1 GRAVGMRE
9 DWYPPLDRISGD
21 RRGGGAAA
29 GGRYPR
35 RPPRRLHRHQSA
47 AGAACRHVRAVRGRA
62 RRARVERPR
71 RAGARPDHVDE
82 DDLYPR
88 PLPPPGRRRA
98 GSAAGDAVVRRDFM
112 MAELVTKADLETT
125 LDRVVLSASPSDS
138 SPCWSPTSGLTAL
151 MKLR

>member
-112 MAELVTKADLETT
+112 MAEFVTKIDLEAA
-125 LDRVVLSASPSDS
+125 LDRVTLRMTVRFGVMLVASI
-138 SPCWSPTSGLTAL
+138 GALAAL
-151 MKLR
+151 MKLS